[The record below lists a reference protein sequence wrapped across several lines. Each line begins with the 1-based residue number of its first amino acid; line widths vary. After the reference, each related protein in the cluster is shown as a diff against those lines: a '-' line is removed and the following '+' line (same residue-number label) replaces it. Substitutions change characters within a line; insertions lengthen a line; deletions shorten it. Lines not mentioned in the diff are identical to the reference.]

1 MALLSFQQRWP
12 VFVSPAIFFCLGMV
26 LLPYPGIQND
36 EVLFANAYFGTVGS
50 SLYSLPI
57 FHHHLPLMA
66 LTYLGALKTWLYAPI
81 LWLAPPSYLTV
92 RLPVLLLGAVT
103 LLLFVRLLEAAHGRR
118 AAIVGGFLLAT
129 GTMFTLTTCFDWGPV
144 ALQHVLLVSGML
156 LMLKFCTGGAPAA
169 LFFGFCC
176 FGMGMWDK
184 ALFNWI
190 LAGLVVAAACVFPRE
205 LWRRLSIKSVSL
217 AAAGFCLGALPLLAY
232 NVTQGLPTFRSNSSF
247 TFHEFGSKAKA
258 LQSTWNGSALLGYIA
273 NQPQAGYPREA
284 QGAMERAS
292 FALHSAAGDHPKNRL
307 EAAFYAALL
316 LAPLLWFSGTLRKL
330 LFCLVALG
338 VAWFLMAITKGA
350 GMVAH
355 HAVLL
360 WPIPHLFLAMAF
372 AEASMRWKKM
382 GAWFLA
388 VGVLY
393 LAAENLLVTNQYVY
407 QLARYGGAH
416 SWTDAIYPLSAE
428 LGRDAAQDV
437 VVDDW
442 GIIAPLVLLHRGQL
456 KLVYAGNDFFSPE
469 SSGQKKDWERGL
481 LLHGLWL
488 GHTDEFEEFPGTNQR
503 VSKGA
508 AAVGFRKELVKLVS
522 DRNGRPTF
530 EIFHFVPGTSGPRP

>member
-1 MALLSFQQRWP
+1 
-12 VFVSPAIFFCLGMV
+12 MV

-36 EVLFANAYFGTVGS
+36 EVLFASAYFGTAGS
-50 SLYSLPI
+50 SLYSLEI

-92 RLPVLLLGAVT
+92 RLPVLLLGALTV
-103 LLLFVRLLEAAHGRR
+103 LLFVRLLEAAHGRR
-118 AAIVGGFLLAT
+118 AAIVGGLLLAT
-129 GTMFTLTTCFDWGPV
+129 DTMFTLTTCFDWGPV
-144 ALQHVLLVSGML
+144 ALQHFLLVSGML
-156 LMLKFCTGGAPAA
+156 LLLKFCTGRGAAA

-176 FGMGMWDK
+176 FGLGMWDK
-184 ALFNWI
+184 ALFNWV
-190 LAGLVVAAACVFPRE
+190 LAGVLVAAACVFPRE

-258 LQSTWNGSALLGYIA
+258 LQSTWNGSVLFGYIA
-273 NQPQAGYPREA
+273 NPPQAGYPREA

-292 FALHSAAGDHPKNRL
+292 FALHSAAGDRRENRL
-307 EAAFYAALL
+307 EVAFYAALL
-316 LAPLLWFSGTLRKL
+316 LTPLLWFSGTFRKL
-330 LFCLVALG
+330 LFCLAALG

-372 AEASMRWKKM
+372 AEASLRWKRI
-382 GAWFLA
+382 GTWLLA

-407 QLARYGGAH
+407 QLARYGGAR

-428 LGRDAAQDV
+428 VGRETAQDI

-442 GIIAPLVLLHRGQL
+442 GIVDPLVLLHRGQL
-456 KLVYAGNDFFSPE
+456 KLVFAGDDFFSAE
-469 SSGQKKDWERGL
+469 SSDQKKEWERVL

-488 GHTDEFEEFPGTNQR
+488 GHTDGFEEFPGTNQR
-503 VSKGA
+503 VGKGA
-508 AAVGFRKELVKLVS
+508 ASVGFRKELVEVVS

-530 EIFHFVPGTSGPRP
+530 EVFRFVPATAEPRL